1 MTISPKRRLQALT
14 VGAVFSLAASVY
26 AVETDAVVLEAA
38 QGDYDLIVFTG
49 SPSNPRGE
57 ARGRLLLKSVA
68 AARQVFGTPCRLHG
82 WTTVDFKALGIQS
95 DTPPD
100 SQDPENPGVLVWE
113 PPPTFASVM
122 KSMKV
127 QQIPRQPPGAPV
139 LLIGTVENRKA
150 TRGMQDGG
158 GFGLF
163 VQSKEG
169 QCLLGRW
176 VPFGLVKG
184 PEGQFRMC
192 RSSGR
197 PPNPALN
204 PTGLR
209 PAGYREIVRQPEGSP
224 SRGRS

>member
-1 MTISPKRRLQALT
+1 MIISPKRQLQALT
-14 VGAVFSLAASVY
+14 VGAVFSLVASVY
-26 AVETDAVVLEAA
+26 AVEKDAAALEVA
-38 QGDYDLIVFTG
+38 QGDYDLTVFTG
-49 SPSNPRGE
+49 SRSNVRGE
-57 ARGRLLLKSVA
+57 SRGRLLLEGVV
-68 AARQVFGTPCRLHG
+68 AARQVLGTPCRLRG
-82 WTTVDFKALGIQS
+82 WTTVDFRALGAPIGKS

-100 SQDPENPGVLVWE
+100 SQDPDNPGVLLWE
-113 PPPTFASVM
+113 PPPTFANLM
-122 KSMKV
+122 KSMKDRKM
-127 QQIPRQPPGAPV
+127 PEQPPGAPV

-158 GFGLF
+158 GIGLF

-169 QCLLGRW
+169 RCLLGRW

-204 PTGLR
+204 PRGLR
-209 PAGYREIVRQPEGSP
+209 PAG
-224 SRGRS
+224 